1 MNGSLFTTDEA
12 GLAEPAADRL
22 PRVLVVDDSKA
33 QRRMLALQLARWGYR
48 VTEAGSGEEAMAL
61 AAGADFGLILSDW
74 MMPGMTGLEFCKA
87 YRDLPKEFYGYFIL
101 LTSKT
106 EKAEVADGLE
116 NGADDFLSK
125 PVSFDELR
133 ARLRAGQRILS
144 MQSELVEKNRMIGAA
159 LGQLQKVYDSL
170 DRDLVEARKLQQTL
184 VRDRFRDHGA
194 ARVSLMLR
202 PSGHVGGDLV
212 GSFPIDSRRLAVYS
226 VDVSGHGVASAM
238 MTARLAGLLSGSS
251 PDQNIAL
258 RQMPDGSRGAHSP
271 EEVAAR
277 LNRLMIEEIKVDQ
290 YFTMTYAEIDL
301 TCGLTRLVQA
311 GHPHP
316 VILSPGGQTRVL
328 GSGGLPIGLIEGAEY
343 GLTEFRLSPGDRL
356 VIVSDGVTEC
366 CDAEGVELE
375 TEGLQLLLS
384 RNHGLTSAPLLEAL
398 IWDLS
403 TFAGRSAF
411 ADDVSGLIVDF
422 VGAEPGSEA

>member
-1 MNGSLFTTDEA
+1 MTPQDDLAAQDTDT
-12 GLAEPAADRL
+12 L
-22 PRVLVVDDSKA
+22 PQVLVVDDSRA
-33 QRRMLALQLARWGYR
+33 QRRVLALQLARWGYS
-48 VTEAGSGEEAMAL
+48 VTEAASGEEAMAL
-61 AAGADFGLILSDW
+61 VAQTDFGLILSDW

-87 YRDLPKEFYGYFIL
+87 YRALPREFYGYFIL

-106 EKAEVADGLE
+106 EKTEVADGLE

-144 MQSELVEKNRMIGAA
+144 MQAELVEKNRMVGAA

-170 DRDLVEARKLQQTL
+170 DRDLIEARKLQQTL
-184 VRDRFRDHGA
+184 VRDRFRDFGA

-258 RQMPDGSRGAHSP
+258 RQMPDGSRGAYSP

-277 LNRLMIEEIKVDQ
+277 LNRVMIEDIQVDQ
-290 YFTMTYAEIDL
+290 YFTMAYAEVDL
-301 TCGLTRLVQA
+301 TSGATRMVQA
-311 GHPHP
+311 GHPYP
-316 VILSPGGQTRVL
+316 LVLSPGGATRVL
-328 GSGGLPIGLIEGAEY
+328 GMGGMPIGLIEGAEFA
-343 GLTEFRLSPGDRL
+343 LTEFRLVPGERL
-356 VIVSDGVTEC
+356 VILSDGVTEC
-366 CDAEGVELE
+366 QDATAAELG
-375 TEGLQLLLS
+375 TEGLQRLLAKNETMPS
-384 RNHGLTSAPLLEAL
+384 PTLLEAL

-403 TFAGRSAF
+403 AFAGRDDF

-422 VGAEPGSEA
+422 IGPSPGP